1 MTETS
6 IMEMDAICSAKLNHI
21 GLVLTESDVFL
32 QILLFLI
39 IAEMESL
46 NHQKVKNVMMATLN
60 QLMVALVNVRSNLVG
75 FVVKR
80 VLQQPILNA
89 LKE

>member
-1 MTETS
+1 
-6 IMEMDAICSAKLNHI
+6 MEMDAICSAKLNHI

>member
-1 MTETS
+1 
-6 IMEMDAICSAKLNHI
+6 MDAICSAKLNHI